1 MSTIPCLIPGCLA
14 RFISVVERV
23 KHEEADEH
31 FFYQNE
37 FNVTD
42 VEYEQEFHDDIGLVD
57 HSSSMDVENTE
68 TLNIQSNSNE
78 SDEEYEKE
86 YNIIEE
92 NYLIDDIE
100 QTNNNLEKIKKYMD
114 HVLQYN
120 VLFHIM
126 QYLILRYLISLLTHI
141 L

>member
-23 KHEEADEH
+23 KHEETDEH

-42 VEYEQEFHDDIGLVD
+42 VEYEQGFHDDIGLVD
-57 HSSSMDVENTE
+57 HSSSMDIENIE
-68 TLNIQSNSNE
+68 ILNIQGDHQSNSNE
-78 SDEEYEKE
+78 SDEENEKE
-86 YNIIEE
+86 YNIVEE

-100 QTNNNLEKIKKYMD
+100 QTNENGIEGLEFDLMIT
-114 HVLQYN
+114 
-120 VLFHIM
+120 I
-126 QYLILRYLISLLTHI
+126 
-141 L
+141 